1 MERSMGGLDSRA
13 FLRLDEADVWV
24 KLAFVNFERREFI
37 SESILSQLVCVY
49 LIWLSLHFVQQNT
62 S

>member
-1 MERSMGGLDSRA
+1 M
-13 FLRLDEADVWV
+13 RLGEADVWV